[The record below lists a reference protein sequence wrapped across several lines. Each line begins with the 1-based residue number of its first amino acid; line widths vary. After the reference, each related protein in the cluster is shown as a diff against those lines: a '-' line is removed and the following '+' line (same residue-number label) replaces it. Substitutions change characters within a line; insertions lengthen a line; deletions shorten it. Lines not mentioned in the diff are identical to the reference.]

1 MRGIAPKEY
10 YDVVIIGGGIS
21 GLTSSAL
28 FSRAGVSCAV
38 IEMDSRPGGYL
49 AGFRRKSFR
58 FDSAIHWLNNCGPD
72 GLVTKIFKIIG
83 TDYPKAKPQKNIR
96 RFISDDFNYLVSSNP
111 DELRDEWIKEFP
123 HEKKGIL
130 KFFKDAKSI
139 SKSFDDHRNLSRT
152 IDSMNLFETA
162 IHGLKM
168 LKFALPFIPHAL
180 YDGDN
185 GVTKGLNK
193 YFTDPKLHSVF
204 CSEPDLLSCLIPI
217 SWAYSNDFQTPP
229 TGGSQAFPEWL
240 MHVTQQMGGEIFFKS
255 KVSEILLDNNTVKGV
270 KLEHR
275 DVQHEI
281 KCKYVV
287 AACDAETLYTKML
300 PSTAIPA
307 KIKETLSSA
316 KLYASALTVALGID
330 CPAEEL
336 GLGEEIIYLADPK
349 VSRYDLDHGDPYL
362 SGIHILASSVRDK
375 SLALPEH
382 GTITLFIPA
391 WMDENNTWECDI
403 DENGNYVRSEK
414 YKELKQK
421 FADIVIDRVQD
432 KLIPN
437 FRDHILYCDIATP
450 ITHLRYTGNKNG
462 TMMAQKPGKENMQ
475 AKVATYK
482 TPVNNLLLS
491 GHWADLG
498 GGIPVAMKSS
508 VNTTLMILKKE
519 NNKAFRL
526 LADYMDGKKDVSSLE
541 NSTLLMPYN
550 NDWKQELT
558 PAQKTVAKR
567 ESVRSATDRT
577 S

>member
-1 MRGIAPKEY
+1 MRGINPKEY

-21 GLTSSAL
+21 GLTSSAM
-28 FSRAGVSCAV
+28 FARAGMSCAV

-49 AGFRRKSFR
+49 AGFRRKDFR

-83 TDYPKAKPQKNIR
+83 TDYPKAKPQKKIR
-96 RFISDDFNYLVSSNP
+96 RFISDNFNYLVSNNP
-111 DELRDEWIKEFP
+111 DELRDEWIREFP
-123 HEKKGIL
+123 HDEKGII

-139 SKSFDDHRNLSRT
+139 AKSFDTHTELSRT

-162 IHGLKM
+162 IHGLRM
-168 LKFALPFIPHAL
+168 LKFALPFIPHAI
-180 YDGDN
+180 YDGDKI
-185 GVTKGLNK
+185 TKGLNK

-217 SWAYSNDFQTPP
+217 SWAHSNDFQTPP
-229 TGGSQAFPEWL
+229 TGGSQAYPEWL
-240 MHVTQQMGGEIFFKS
+240 MYVTEQMGGEVFLKS
-255 KVSEILLDNNTVKGV
+255 KVSDITLENNSVKGV
-270 KLEHR
+270 NFFHR
-275 DVQHEI
+275 DVQYNV

-300 PSTAIPA
+300 PPTAIPEPL
-307 KIKETLSSA
+307 KEKLNSA
-316 KLYASALTVALGID
+316 KLYASALTIALGID
-330 CPAEEL
+330 CPAENL
-336 GLGEEIIYLADPK
+336 GLGEEIIFLADPK
-349 VSRYDLDHGDPYL
+349 VSRYDLNHGDPHL

-382 GTITLFIPA
+382 GTVTLFIPA
-391 WMDENNTWECDI
+391 WMDDKNTWECDI
-403 DENGNYVRSEK
+403 DEKGNYVRGKK
-414 YKELKQK
+414 YHELKKQ

-450 ITHLRYTGNKNG
+450 ITHHRYTGNKNG
-462 TMMAQKPGKENMQ
+462 TMMAQKPGKENMK
-475 AKVATYK
+475 AKVASYK

-508 VNTTLMILKKE
+508 VNTTMIILKKE
-519 NNKAFRL
+519 SHKAFRL
-526 LADYMDGKKDVSSLE
+526 LADYMDGKKQVEDLN
-541 NSTLLMPYN
+541 NSNILTPYKN
-550 NDWKQELT
+550 NWVQDLT
-558 PAQKTVAKR
+558 PAQKKVALRKAAAN
-567 ESVRSATDRT
+567 ST
-577 S
+577 

>member
-1 MRGIAPKEY
+1 MVRGIDPKKY

-21 GLTSSAL
+21 GLTSSAM
-28 FSRAGVSCAV
+28 FARAGMSCAV

-49 AGFRRKSFR
+49 AGFRRKDFR

-83 TDYPKAKPQKNIR
+83 TDYPKAKPQKKIR
-96 RFISDDFNYLVSSNP
+96 RFISDDFNYLVTNNP

-123 HEKKGIL
+123 HDEKGII

-139 SKSFDDHRNLSRT
+139 AKSFDTHTELSRT

-162 IHGLKM
+162 IHGLRM
-168 LKFALPFIPHAL
+168 LKFALPFIPHAI
-180 YDGDN
+180 YDGEKI
-185 GVTKGLNK
+185 TKGLNK

-240 MHVTQQMGGEIFFKS
+240 MYVTEQMGGEVFLKS
-255 KVSEILLDNNTVKGV
+255 KVSNIILENNSVKGV
-270 KLEHR
+270 NFFHR
-275 DVQHEI
+275 DMQYNI

-307 KIKETLSSA
+307 QLKEKLKSA
-316 KLYASALTVALGID
+316 KLYASALTIALGID

-336 GLGEEIIYLADPK
+336 GLGEEIIFLADTK
-349 VSRYDLDHGDPYL
+349 VSRHDLDHGDPHL

-382 GTITLFIPA
+382 GTVTLFIPA
-391 WMDENNTWECDI
+391 WMDEQNTWGCDI
-403 DENGNYVRSEK
+403 DETGNYVRGEK
-414 YKELKQK
+414 YKELKQQ
-421 FADIVIDRVQD
+421 FADIVINRVQD

-462 TMMAQKPGKENMQ
+462 TMMAQKPGKDNMK
-475 AKVATYK
+475 AKVASYK

-508 VNTTLMILKKE
+508 VNTTMIILRKE
-519 NNKAFRL
+519 GHEAFRL
-526 LADYMDGKKDVSSLE
+526 LADYMDGKKEVEDLNNSSIL
-541 NSTLLMPYN
+541 TPYN
-550 NDWKQELT
+550 NNWVQDLT
-558 PAQKTVAKR
+558 PAQKKVALRK
-567 ESVRSATDRT
+567 VAANRS
-577 S
+577 